1 MKICITGIAGFI
13 GFHLALRLKEAGH
26 NVFGF
31 DNFNDFVYS
40 SELKYKRFDILE
52 KSGVLV
58 YNHISNIEA
67 DFVIHLAA
75 HAGVR
80 HSMDYPIE
88 YIENNILFTQN
99 LINKLKDTKVIYAST
114 SCTMAGNS
122 LPWKEDDPVTHQ
134 LNPYGY
140 TKMCNESQF
149 LSSGLETVGLR
160 FFTVYGPWGRPDMA
174 LWQFAEAIKA
184 GKPIELYNHGNMKRD
199 FTYIDDVVSGIET
212 ILNNFDT
219 CKNSIYN
226 IGNGQQEELI
236 DFVKQIEKH
245 FGKAEIVYKERHKAD
260 TLETWADNSKL
271 RKLGWEPKV
280 SIEEGISKFSEWYIE
295 QFY

>member
-13 GFHLALRLKEAGH
+13 GFHLALKLKKEGH
-26 NVFGF
+26 DVYGY

-40 SELKYKRFDILE
+40 SGFKHERFEILKSAGIYMS
-52 KSGVLV
+52 KSL
-58 YNHISNIEA
+58 EA

-80 HSMDYPIE
+80 HSMDNALE
-88 YIENNILFTQN
+88 YIENNIVETQK
-99 LINKLKDTKVIYAST
+99 LIDQCNTKVIYAST
-114 SCTMAGNS
+114 SCTMAGNP

-149 LSSGLETVGLR
+149 RSSSLDTVGLR

-174 LWQFAEAIKA
+174 LWQFTQAISN
-184 GKPIELYNHGNMKRD
+184 GIPIELYNHGMMKRD

-212 ILNNFDT
+212 IINNFDD

-226 IGNGQQEELI
+226 IGCGSQVSLI
-236 DFVKQIEKH
+236 DFVKEIEKH
-245 FGKAEIVYKERHKAD
+245 FGKAEIIYKERHKAD
-260 TLETWADNSKL
+260 TLETWADNNKL

-280 SIEEGISKFSEWYIE
+280 SIQEGVARFAEWYIE
-295 QFY
+295 QFH

>member
-1 MKICITGIAGFI
+1 MRICITGIAGFI

-26 NVFGF
+26 DVFGF
-31 DNFNDFVYS
+31 DDFNDFIYS
-40 SELKYKRFDILE
+40 SELKYRRSSILE
-52 KSGVLV
+52 LSGISV
-58 YNHISNIEA
+58 YNNISNIEA

-80 HSMDYPIE
+80 HSLDYPIE
-88 YIENNILFTQN
+88 YIENNVLFTQN
-99 LINKLKDTKVIYAST
+99 LINNLKDTKVIYAST
-114 SCTMAGNS
+114 SCIMSGNH

-149 LSSGLETVGLR
+149 LSSGLDTIGLR

-174 LWQFAEAIKA
+174 LWQFADSISKR
-184 GKPIELYNHGNMKRD
+184 KPIELYNHGNMKRD
-199 FTYIDDVVSGIET
+199 FTYIDDIIAGIET
-212 ILNNFDT
+212 VLNNFDA

-226 IGNGQQEELI
+226 IGHGTQVNLI
-236 DFVKQIEKH
+236 DFVSEIEKH
-245 FGKAEIVYKERHKAD
+245 FGKAEIIFKEHHKAD
-260 TLETWADNSKL
+260 ALETWADNTKL
-271 RKLGWEPKV
+271 RSLGWEPKV
-280 SIEEGISKFSEWYIE
+280 SIEEGVSKFSEWYIE

>member
-1 MKICITGIAGFI
+1 MRICITGIAGFI
-13 GFHLALRLKEAGH
+13 GFHLALKLKEAGH
-26 NVFGF
+26 EVFGY
-31 DNFNDFVYS
+31 DDFNDFVYS
-40 SELKYKRFDILE
+40 SQYKHQRFNILKQNGIYLN
-52 KSGVLV
+52 KSL
-58 YNHISNIEA
+58 EA

-80 HSMDYPIE
+80 HSMDHQIE
-88 YIENNILFTQN
+88 YIENNVLFTQN
-99 LINKLKDTKVIYAST
+99 LINRLKDTKVIYAST
-114 SCTMAGNS
+114 SCTMAGNP

-174 LWQFAEAIKA
+174 LWKFAYAISN
-184 GKPIELYNHGNMKRD
+184 GLPIEVYNNGKMKRD

-212 ILNNFDT
+212 VLNNFDT

-226 IGNGQQEELI
+226 IGYGSQVSLI
-236 DFVKQIEKH
+236 DFVSEIEKH

-260 TLETWADNSKL
+260 TLETWADNTKMRS
-271 RKLGWEPKV
+271 LGWEPKV
-280 SIEEGISKFSEWYIE
+280 SLEEGVSKFAEWWHE
-295 QFY
+295 QFH